1 MQHPSPNL
9 NIMVTRIYICL
20 FAALG
25 LTRMALAPD
34 SSAPLVAVAV
44 VFLCWAAASDIKTRQ
59 ISNSLN
65 LWFLASALA
74 AVGGATLWGAVLAR
88 GGHGNVGLAGVASAT
103 TEPAD
108 LTRAAMAAAALFL
121 GFWAVHLAS
130 PQGMGGGDVKLAP
143 ALGVVLG
150 SVSWSAVW
158 LGLMLAFLLNGLAAA
173 VVILASR
180 SAKQSI
186 PFAPALGSGTLLALL
201 L

>member
-1 MQHPSPNL
+1 
-9 NIMVTRIYICL
+9 MVTCSYICL
-20 FAALG
+20 FTGLG
-25 LTRMALAPD
+25 LTRIVLVPD

-44 VFLCWAAASDIKTRQ
+44 VFLCLAAASDIKTRQ
-59 ISNSLN
+59 ISNPLN

-74 AVGGATLWGAVLAR
+74 VLGGAVLWGAVLGR
-88 GGHGNVGLAGVASAT
+88 GGQAVVGQAGIAHTGLTS
-103 TEPAD
+103 AD
-108 LTRAAMAAAALFL
+108 LTRAAAAAAALFL
-121 GFWAVHLAS
+121 GFWAVHLS
-130 PQGMGGGDVKLAP
+130 TPQGLGGGDVKLAP

-173 VVILASR
+173 VVLLASR

>member
-1 MQHPSPNL
+1 MITH
-9 NIMVTRIYICL
+9 IYICL
-20 FAALG
+20 FAGLG
-25 LTRMALAPD
+25 LTRIALAPD

-74 AVGGATLWGAVLAR
+74 AVGGATLWGAASADLIRA
-88 GGHGNVGLAGVASAT
+88 AVASAV
-103 TEPAD
+103 
-108 LTRAAMAAAALFL
+108 LFL
-121 GFWAVHLAS
+121 GFWAIHLAT
-130 PQGMGGGDVKLAP
+130 PQGLGGGDVKLAP

-173 VVILASR
+173 VVLLASR
-180 SAKQSI
+180 STKQSI